1 MAAPTTLSDARQPRG
16 EDAIW
21 GIGELAA
28 ELDVTARAIRFYE
41 SKGLLSPRR
50 VGTTRVYGRLERARL
65 ILILRGKTLGLSLRQ
80 IQEYLELYGERGSGR
95 KKQLEH
101 VVENTDRWLAKLE
114 KKKQD
119 LERTIAELR
128 TIRRESKKKL
138 ARL

>member
-1 MAAPTTLSDARQPRG
+1 MAATTTLSDAQQPRG

-28 ELDVTARAIRFYE
+28 EQGVTARAIRFYE

-50 VGTTRVYGRLERARL
+50 VGTTRVYGRRERARL

-101 VVENTDRWLAKLE
+101 VVENTERWLVELE
-114 KKKQD
+114 KKKLD

>member
-1 MAAPTTLSDARQPRG
+1 MAATTTLSDAQQPRA

-21 GIGELAA
+21 GIGELAT
-28 ELDVTARAIRFYE
+28 ELGVTARAIRFYE

-50 VGTTRVYGRLERARL
+50 VGTTRVYGRRERARL

-101 VVENTDRWLAKLE
+101 VVENTERWLTKLE

-138 ARL
+138 AGL